1 MKRRSIVLG
10 SAALAALPHTAVRA
24 QESYP
29 SRPIRIIVP
38 YPAGGV
44 VDVQTRAM
52 SQGLE
57 MGQPIVVEARPG
69 ANGNIAAE
77 AVARAAPDGY
87 TLLVSAPFLLNNPLI
102 EQNLRWAPKD
112 FVPIARFSLSP
123 SYFCV
128 PMSSP
133 ARTVREF
140 VELARKAN
148 PPMQYGDG
156 GTGSTQSMAAEIFK
170 QVAGIKLEAIPY
182 KGAPPVAVD
191 LITGTL
197 SMSILPSSV
206 AYPHIKAGKLRALAN
221 TSANRSPQLPDV
233 PTITEAGYPDVT
245 VLSWYGLH
253 APAGTPADVVRRLE
267 AGVQASLN
275 KADVREKLATAGGEA
290 AYLSTADFTQFM
302 RNDLQMWERIN
313 RTLKK

>member
-290 AYLSTADFTQFM
+290 AYLSTADFTHFM

>member
-253 APAGTPADVVRRLE
+253 APAGTPADVVRKLE